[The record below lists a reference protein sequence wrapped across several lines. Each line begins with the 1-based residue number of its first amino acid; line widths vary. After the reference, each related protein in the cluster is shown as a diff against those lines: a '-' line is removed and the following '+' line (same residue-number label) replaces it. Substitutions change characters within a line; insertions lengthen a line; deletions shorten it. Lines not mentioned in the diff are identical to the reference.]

1 MFDTSTC
8 DLMGRR
14 GRDGRTR
21 GAESFDIETG
31 SYVGTDVFS
40 QSSSSLGVSSLGVC
54 PRVNCV

>member
-40 QSSSSLGVSSLGVC
+40 QSSSSLGVSSLGSVHE
-54 PRVNCV
+54 